1 MLTLSPLSEPVTL
14 FNYRQTGQAA
24 LEELN
29 EACLLLEQELAG
41 SLNCEMKSVGEGG
54 PIAIMRAWCALR

>member
-1 MLTLSPLSEPVTL
+1 MLTLSPWSEPVAL

-29 EACLLLEQELAG
+29 EACLLSEPELAG
-41 SLNCEMKSVGEGG
+41 SLDCEMKPVREGG

>member
-1 MLTLSPLSEPVTL
+1 MLTVSPLPEPVTL

-41 SLNCEMKSVGEGG
+41 SLDCEMKLVGEGG
-54 PIAIMRAWCALR
+54 SIVIMRAWCALR